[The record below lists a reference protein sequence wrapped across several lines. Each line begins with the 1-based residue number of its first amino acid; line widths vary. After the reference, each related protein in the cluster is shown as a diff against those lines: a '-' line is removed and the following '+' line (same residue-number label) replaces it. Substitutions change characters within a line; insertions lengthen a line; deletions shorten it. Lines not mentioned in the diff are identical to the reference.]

1 MKRLLIFAFALACVV
16 GSFATSSR
24 ADEPTK
30 LNVWPA
36 KAPGDLG
43 PAKQEQWTKMKV
55 TNVTV
60 PTLTIFRPEKS
71 KNTGVAIIVCP
82 GGGYT
87 NLMMDY
93 EGEDVAKWLTTQGIT
108 GIVLKYRVPA
118 PQGTP
123 RYLPALQDAQRSMSI
138 VRAKAGEW
146 KIDPKRIGMLGFSA
160 GGHLVVATATNFD
173 KRAYEAID
181 DIDKQNTRPDFVVS
195 IYPGGVIKR
204 NSDQLSEEIHVTSNT
219 PPTFIAQ
226 ATDDR
231 LSENAVF
238 LYLALKRANVP
249 VELHLYSTGGHGFGM
264 KPSDKPCATWPQ
276 RMIEW
281 MHVQGVL
288 KKDSSQQANARQQ

>member
-1 MKRLLIFAFALACVV
+1 MKRLLTFVFALACVV
-16 GSFATSSR
+16 GSFTSSR
-24 ADEPTK
+24 ADEPAK
-30 LNVWPA
+30 LNVWPG

-55 TNVTV
+55 TNVTA

-93 EGEDVAKWLTTQGIT
+93 EGEDVAKWLTTHGVT

-138 VRAKAGEW
+138 VRAKATEW
-146 KIDPKRIGMLGFSA
+146 QIDPKRVGMLGFSA

-173 KRAYEAID
+173 KRAYDAID

-204 NSDQLSEEIHVTSNT
+204 NSDQLSDEIHVTSNT

-226 ATDDR
+226 ATDDH

-264 KPSDKPCATWPQ
+264 KPSDKPCSTWPQ

-288 KKDSSQQANARQQ
+288 KKDSTQQANARQQ